1 MICLMQ
7 TSESEE
13 GPTDYKS
20 LTHLEKLTQN
30 VGIYRKKSKTA
41 KQ

>member
-30 VGIYRKKSKTA
+30 VGICKRKSKTIT
-41 KQ
+41 Q